1 MHNLVTFQPCN
12 LSTSTILIIKLLMG
26 KTHHKKLR
34 DLLGYDDRW
43 ITILGLPIASM
54 LISVLLFN
62 DYYERLD
69 WAYLMVCIP
78 ISFVYT
84 AAYWAALRFAYRKV
98 RNHYP
103 AFEQFPQ
110 RIFWLFLGFIVLF
123 FAVDVLLGYAFKVL
137 VPSHKG
143 DPSFLAKFIGSLLLA
158 ALVIMIYEVLSFS
171 LQLQK
176 TSAEKEQ
183 LERQN
188 VESQLEGLRNQVNP
202 HFLFNSLNTLI
213 YLIPEDPEK
222 AVRFVQQLSKVYR
235 YVLESR
241 EAKTIPLQ
249 EELDFLKAYVFLQK
263 ERFGDSLQVRM
274 EGLENCRQQRIV
286 PLSLQL
292 LFENA
297 TKHNVIAADKPL
309 RIELF
314 AENGHLVVRN
324 KLQQKNQTMESTGVG
339 LQNIKDRYRLVS
351 DRTVEVK
358 MTPEDFAVYLPLL

>member
-1 MHNLVTFQPCN
+1 
-12 LSTSTILIIKLLMG
+12 MG
-26 KTHHKKLR
+26 THHKKLR

-84 AAYWAALRFAYRKV
+84 AAYWVALRFAYRKV

-123 FAVDVLLGYAFKVL
+123 FVVDILLGYAFKVL

-143 DPSFLAKFIGSLLLA
+143 DPSFLVKFIGSLLLA
-158 ALVIMIYEVLSFS
+158 SLVIMIYEVLSFS

-249 EELDFLKAYVFLQK
+249 EELDFLQSYVFLQK
-263 ERFGDSLQVRM
+263 ERFGENLQVRM

-297 TKHNVIAADKPL
+297 TKHNVISAEKPL
-309 RIELF
+309 LIELF
-314 AENGHLVVRN
+314 TENGHLVVRN
-324 KLQQKNQTMESTGVG
+324 KLQHKNQNMESTGVG

-358 MTPEDFAVYLPLL
+358 MTPVIFAVYLPLL